1 MQKTQGIVLIDEIDM
16 HLHPKWQWNIVKALK
31 KTFPMVQFIVTTHS
45 PIVVASCKDENII
58 LLHQND
64 ENKYRKTLEGWQ
76 VDDVLEEIMQTG
88 NRSPETMGKL
98 QLLKTLS
105 RKRKMGVLTSEEKQQ
120 YGQKSC

>member
-1 MQKTQGIVLIDEIDM
+1 M
-16 HLHPKWQWNIVKALK
+16 KALK

-45 PIVVASCKDENII
+45 PIVVASCKDENLI

-76 VDDVLEEIMQTG
+76 VDDVLEEIMKTG

-120 YGQKSC
+120 YGRKSC